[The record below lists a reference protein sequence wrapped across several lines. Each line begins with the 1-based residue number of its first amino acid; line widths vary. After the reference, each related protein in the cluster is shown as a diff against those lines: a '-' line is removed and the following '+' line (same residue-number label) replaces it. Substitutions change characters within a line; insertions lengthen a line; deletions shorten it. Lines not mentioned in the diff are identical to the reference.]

1 MTLQPTPR
9 RAEDTG
15 DGDLEI
21 AVEPIDI
28 ADPSPLPPG
37 VRRVLIYMMQ
47 GPYLRA
53 DANTPSPVLSNTTYD
68 IVKDTV
74 TIAFPA
80 AVTLY
85 AGLAAI
91 WGWGFSEEVVATGG
105 VIGIFLGVLLKIAS
119 KKYEKLPLQYDGE
132 LIAGSPTS
140 PSARPTTSPPNAAAW

>member
-1 MTLQPTPR
+1 MPDANGKP
-9 RAEDTG
+9 
-15 DGDLEI
+15 
-21 AVEPIDI
+21 
-28 ADPSPLPPG
+28 
-37 VRRVLIYMMQ
+37 
-47 GPYLRA
+47 LRA
-53 DANTPSPVLSNTTYD
+53 DLDTPNPALSNTTYD

-119 KKYEKLPLQYDGE
+119 KKYEKLPVVYDGE
-132 LIAGSPTS
+132 LIANDPDPDNETFRLDFNNSLPAM
-140 PSARPTTSPPNAAAW
+140 ARQDTVRLRVVDLLPKE

>member
-1 MTLQPTPR
+1 MPDANGKP
-9 RAEDTG
+9 
-15 DGDLEI
+15 
-21 AVEPIDI
+21 
-28 ADPSPLPPG
+28 
-37 VRRVLIYMMQ
+37 
-47 GPYLRA
+47 LRA

-85 AGLAAI
+85 AGLAVI
-91 WGWGFSEEVVATGG
+91 WNWGFSEEVVATGG

-132 LIAGSPTS
+132 LIANDPDPDNETFRLDFNNSLPAMSRQDTVRLRVVDLL
-140 PSARPTTSPPNAAAW
+140 PKE